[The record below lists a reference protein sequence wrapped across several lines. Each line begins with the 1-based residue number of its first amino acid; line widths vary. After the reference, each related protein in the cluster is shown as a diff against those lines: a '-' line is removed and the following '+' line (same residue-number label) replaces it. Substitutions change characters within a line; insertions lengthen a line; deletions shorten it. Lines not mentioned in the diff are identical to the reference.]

1 MLQSSILIT
10 FLLSSF
16 ALVSS
21 AIVVT
26 ATNPV
31 HSVFALI
38 FVFVNV
44 ASILLI
50 LKVEFISLLFLVV
63 YVGAVAV
70 LFLFVI
76 MMLNVKLNEVTDNSV
91 SYIPLGLLLGVLF
104 LLEVSLILTGDILPL
119 LGPFSHRSS
128 IAQAHLAGSVTSHL
142 NVEVSLL
149 NPNNIQLIGNIMYT
163 DLAYPFIL
171 AGVLLLLSMVGAI
184 VLSLMKTSSALKQDI
199 FKQVSK
205 LPHESIQ
212 VGK

>member
-1 MLQSSILIT
+1 MLYSPPLII
-10 FLLSSF
+10 FLFSSF

-21 AIVVT
+21 SVVIT

-44 ASILLI
+44 ASILLV
-50 LKVEFISLLFLVV
+50 LRVEFISLLFLVV

-91 SYIPLGLLLGVLF
+91 AYLPLGFVLGVLF
-104 LLEVSLILTGDILPL
+104 LLEVSLIITGDL
-119 LGPFSHRSS
+119 LPFSGEFLYRSAIS
-128 IAQAHLAGSVTSHL
+128 QDLFSGVPSSHL
-142 NVEVSLL
+142 HFESIMSV
-149 NPNNIQLIGNIMYT
+149 PNNMQLIGSLVYV
-163 DLAYPFIL
+163 DLFFPFVL
-171 AGVLLLLSMVGAI
+171 AGLLLLLAMVGAI

-199 FKQVSK
+199 FKQVSM
-205 LPHESIQ
+205 LASES
-212 VGK
+212 VRF

>member
-1 MLQSSILIT
+1 MISSSILLT
-10 FLLSSF
+10 FLFSSF

-76 MMLNVKLNEVTDNSV
+76 MMLNVRLNEVTDNSV
-91 SYIPLGLLLGVLF
+91 SYAPLGLLLGFLF
-104 LLEVSLILTGDILPL
+104 LLEISLILTGDILPL
-119 LGPFSHRSS
+119 LGTFTERSET
-128 IAQAHLAGSVTSHL
+128 AKT
-142 NVEVSLL
+142 LL
-149 NPNNIQLIGNIMYT
+149 SGAASNYLQMETKLMNPTNIQLLGSIIYT
-163 DLAYPFIL
+163 DLIFPFIL
-171 AGVLLLLSMVGAI
+171 AGILLLLSMVGAI
-184 VLSLMKTSSALKQDI
+184 VLSLMKTSSAFKQDI
-199 FKQVSK
+199 FKQVSS
-205 LPHESIQ
+205 LPTESIRRT
-212 VGK
+212 